1 MKKILY
7 FLIISFFTMNIVYA
21 FDIDIN
27 KIDINSKSK
36 ELVEELNKTYNIEV
50 NGFDKKIIVNEDINK
65 FVKEVT
71 SLSLSNINFDQKFN
85 EFSKKYLFIN
95 QNNGANTLSG
105 SLFAKSFLSEISNKK
120 IKANNIKDIKTVL
133 FNEDDVLAFVYLND
147 ASVEDKEQDLILVYW
162 LKKSNNAYKVYM
174 PYLTY
179 ADDLEEHFNKVAKNE
194 ETSYIGTTYNKIS
207 LTNEEVI
214 KVDNSLLDNIYNQNK
229 YSSVQITG
237 MSNTGIDVYSSGFV
251 VRKGIIATTWSSF
264 LKYLTDS
271 DYIYVSD
278 CDGKT
283 YDVLGVVAAQIDY
296 DIVLL
301 KINEEAL
308 SEVTIGNSSNLK
320 IDDQLFMI
328 NSKANGNFSINYGS
342 FVSLDKGRLKNLFAL
357 ASSDVG
363 SALYDKDGKAVAF
376 TVGDSINAN
385 LSFANDLTYLKKL
398 QNILINQSFANI
410 SYVSLKDFKSN
421 YYRNVN
427 GEITYTNLE
436 NSSEFQ
442 KVGDVLNN
450 IDLPLL
456 KASFKDNIL
465 SLRYKNDV
473 GKMLN
478 SLYLID
484 TYTECLEKDGY
495 KKIYEKDNK
504 LIYQNNKYKVIIK
517 NNLNYLIILIMEK

>member
-1 MKKILY
+1 
-7 FLIISFFTMNIVYA
+7 
-21 FDIDIN
+21 
-27 KIDINSKSK
+27 
-36 ELVEELNKTYNIEV
+36 
-50 NGFDKKIIVNEDINK
+50 
-65 FVKEVT
+65 
-71 SLSLSNINFDQKFN
+71 
-85 EFSKKYLFIN
+85 
-95 QNNGANTLSG
+95 
-105 SLFAKSFLSEISNKK
+105 
-120 IKANNIKDIKTVL
+120 
-133 FNEDDVLAFVYLND
+133 
-147 ASVEDKEQDLILVYW
+147 
-162 LKKSNNAYKVYM
+162 
-174 PYLTY
+174 
-179 ADDLEEHFNKVAKNE
+179 
-194 ETSYIGTTYNKIS
+194 
-207 LTNEEVI
+207 
-214 KVDNSLLDNIYNQNK
+214 
-229 YSSVQITG
+229 
-237 MSNTGIDVYSSGFV
+237 
-251 VRKGIIATTWSSF
+251 
-264 LKYLTDS
+264 
-271 DYIYVSD
+271 
-278 CDGKT
+278 
-283 YDVLGVVAAQIDY
+283 
-296 DIVLL
+296 
-301 KINEEAL
+301 
-308 SEVTIGNSSNLK
+308 
-320 IDDQLFMI
+320 MI